1 MKHTP
6 IEEAVAARTALAIAP
21 DGREFTVTAKIGR
34 PYPAA
39 DGDWACSVDLTP
51 LYPRLID
58 QHGVDSWQALQLCY
72 RLVAQ
77 LLGGFEQ
84 DGGRLYWTNT
94 REPMDAADLLPR
106 WPA

>member
-1 MKHTP
+1 VKHTP
-6 IEEAVAARTALAIAP
+6 IEDAVVARTALAVAA

-39 DGDWACSVDLTP
+39 DGDWACPVDLTP

-77 LLGGFEQ
+77 LLAGFEQ
-84 DGGRLYWTNT
+84 DGGKIYWPTA
-94 REPMDAADLLPR
+94 RELMDAADFLPR
-106 WPA
+106 SPT